1 MGKVTQS
8 YPFSTR
14 ILDRLFLYF
23 VRQEYMIDADF
34 ILEITSMFLMRRIS
48 VSYPFDN
55 ATIFITLV
63 TIIILDCIIFSR

>member
-14 ILDRLFLYF
+14 NLDRLSLYF

-34 ILEITSMFLMRRIS
+34 MLEITSMFLMRRIS

-55 ATIFITLV
+55 VTIFITLV
-63 TIIILDCIIFSR
+63 TIIILDCIIFL